1 MTIERLLKI
10 DKGIEWVQTALSI
23 LLFTAILVLGS
34 IQVVGRYVLASAPPW
49 TEEAMRF
56 CGIYLTFVGSSLTVM
71 ADAHVSVD
79 LLIGFIKNNRI
90 RAMLFVVARMICVVF
105 LILFLP
111 ASVDLVRRSTSFL
124 SASMQ
129 IPYSY
134 VYLAAP
140 LGIIMMLCSYA
151 SAIPRLSKKYREGEL

>member
-56 CGIYLTFVGSSLTVM
+56 CGIYLTFVGSSLTVR
-71 ADAHVSVD
+71 ADA
-79 LLIGFIKNNRI
+79 
-90 RAMLFVVARMICVVF
+90 
-105 LILFLP
+105 
-111 ASVDLVRRSTSFL
+111 RRRDCTGEHMG
-124 SASMQ
+124 AE
-129 IPYSY
+129 
-134 VYLAAP
+134 
-140 LGIIMMLCSYA
+140 
-151 SAIPRLSKKYREGEL
+151 AI